1 MDSVIAE
8 RMSEELLGKAFDGW
22 QLEQL
27 LGHGKS
33 ALVFMGRKGSELAA
47 VKIFDPDI
55 VERFGK
61 DTQLKR
67 IQRELSLVGKS
78 HPNLVSIYAGGEEN
92 GYLFVCMEYFEGS
105 NLAKELLNVPPHN
118 VRDIIRDV
126 ASAAKFL
133 EEIQIAHRDIKPENI
148 GIASDLKSVKLL
160 DLGVI
165 RPMDLSNVTDL
176 GDQKLFI
183 GTLQYSSPELL
194 FREENPTVEGWRAVT
209 LYQLGGVL
217 HDLLTR
223 VPLFQ
228 AYSNPYARLVMAVKE
243 EVPVIDGQGLP
254 QDLRLLAQNCLHKS
268 PTYRLSTVTWE
279 DFDKPEVQ
287 GALENARLAIRQRR
301 AAHSQRK
308 IPVDLDEMVAQQL
321 FSLRTSMFNA
331 AVHTCGREGLPRYRH
346 FLQDSA
352 STCCLTL
359 QFEPSEDFGTVGWM
373 SIVLIGAVVD
383 AAANVHSI
391 SVWTLLSEVAPELP
405 ISIGSVQPSLSLQG
419 VLIEKDVSD
428 LVERGLLMSFA
439 SEAAAGPVAS
449 QTSWID
455 LGAAS

>member
-1 MDSVIAE
+1 MDSVVAK
-8 RMSEELLGKAFDGW
+8 RMSEELLGKTFDGW
-22 QLEQL
+22 QLEEL

-33 ALVFMGRKGSELAA
+33 ALVFAGRKGSDLAA
-47 VKIFDPDI
+47 VKVFDPDI

-61 DTQLKR
+61 EIQLQR
-67 IQRELSLVGKS
+67 IQRELGLVGKS

-105 NLAKELLNVPPHN
+105 NLGKELPRVPPHN
-118 VRDIIRDV
+118 VRDIIRDI
-126 ASAAKFL
+126 ASAARFL

-217 HDLLTR
+217 HDLLTKI
-223 VPLFQ
+223 PLFQ
-228 AYSNPYARLVMAVKE
+228 AFSNPYPRLVMAVKE

-268 PTYRLSTVTWE
+268 PTYRLSTVKWE
-279 DFDKPEVQ
+279 DFDKPEAQ
-287 GALENARLAIRQRR
+287 GTLENARLAIRQRR
-301 AAHSQRK
+301 AASSQRK
-308 IPVDLDEMVAQQL
+308 VPVEEGELISQQL
-321 FSLRTSMFNA
+321 FALRTAIFNA

-346 FLQDSA
+346 SSQDTATSYR
-352 STCCLTL
+352 LTL
-359 QFEPSEDFGTVGWM
+359 VFEPSDDLGTASWVTVVIVG
-373 SIVLIGAVVD
+373 SVVD
-383 AAANVHSI
+383 AAANVHNI
-391 SVWTLLSEVAPELP
+391 SVWALMSDPAPDLP
-405 ISIGSVQPSLSLQG
+405 VPLDSIEPALRLQG
-419 VLIEKDVSD
+419 VLIEKDIVD
-428 LVERGLLMSFA
+428 LVERGLIMSFA
-439 SEAAAGPVAS
+439 SESVAGSAAQGIN
-449 QTSWID
+449 WID
-455 LGAAS
+455 LGGMP